1 MLKLKNFLNENKVA
15 IIIFSILLFI
25 VMYSCFKYIRNDIKV
40 REGREE
46 RITYCKSDEVK
57 ESEKLSCEQYIEA
70 ITNEEIKTE
79 FYSMFGDILVF
90 DIHYLNFIAFLVVI
104 IPSLYCVS
112 NYLYN
117 RVITNCLTRQ
127 SYKSFIKDFIRK
139 AYKYYFILPVIMGV
153 LILICLFYSEIDP
166 AYSLSNNYSIWQTN
180 LIFKPVLFVF
190 LYLINITIYSLSYV
204 NISLIVL
211 RKQQNI
217 IKAIILS
224 VLVFVGIEVFLEIV
238 VNGLIFGLVF
248 KSEVGNIFNIMNLL
262 IFNINYGASKLLT
275 FTISF
280 FLLTFILVLILYK
293 NKEKLIIDCE
303 KNN

>member
-1 MLKLKNFLNENKVA
+1 M
-15 IIIFSILLFI
+15 
-25 VMYSCFKYIRNDIKV
+25 
-40 REGREE
+40 
-46 RITYCKSDEVK
+46 
-57 ESEKLSCEQYIEA
+57 
-70 ITNEEIKTE
+70 
-79 FYSMFGDILVF
+79 
-90 DIHYLNFIAFLVVI
+90 
-104 IPSLYCVS
+104 
-112 NYLYN
+112 
-117 RVITNCLTRQ
+117 
-127 SYKSFIKDFIRK
+127 
-139 AYKYYFILPVIMGV
+139 
-153 LILICLFYSEIDP
+153 
-166 AYSLSNNYSIWQTN
+166 
-180 LIFKPVLFVF
+180 
-190 LYLINITIYSLSYV
+190 
-204 NISLIVL
+204 L

-262 IFNINYGASKLLT
+262 IFNINYGVSKLLI

>member
-1 MLKLKNFLNENKVA
+1 M
-15 IIIFSILLFI
+15 
-25 VMYSCFKYIRNDIKV
+25 D
-40 REGREE
+40 
-46 RITYCKSDEVK
+46 
-57 ESEKLSCEQYIEA
+57 
-70 ITNEEIKTE
+70 
-79 FYSMFGDILVF
+79 
-90 DIHYLNFIAFLVVI
+90 
-104 IPSLYCVS
+104 PS
-112 NYLYN
+112 
-117 RVITNCLTRQ
+117 
-127 SYKSFIKDFIRK
+127 
-139 AYKYYFILPVIMGV
+139 
-153 LILICLFYSEIDP
+153 
-166 AYSLSNNYSIWQTN
+166 YSLSNNYSIWRSN

-190 LYLINITIYSLSYV
+190 LYLINITIYSLSYI

-262 IFNINYGASKLLT
+262 IFNINYGVSKLLI

>member
-1 MLKLKNFLNENKVA
+1 MNAAEEKRR
-15 IIIFSILLFI
+15 SI
-25 VMYSCFKYIRNDIKV
+25 
-40 REGREE
+40 
-46 RITYCKSDEVK
+46 
-57 ESEKLSCEQYIEA
+57 EKLQRAKQRED
-70 ITNEEIKTE
+70 E

-117 RVITNCLTRQ
+117 RVVTNCLTRQ

-139 AYKYYFILPVIMGV
+139 AYKYYFILPIIIGL
-153 LILICLFYSEIDP
+153 LILICLFYSEMDP
-166 AYSLSNNYSIWQTN
+166 SYSLSNNYSIWRSN

-190 LYLINITIYSLSYV
+190 LYLINITIYSLSYI

-262 IFNINYGASKLLT
+262 IFNINYGVSKLLI

>member
-1 MLKLKNFLNENKVA
+1 
-15 IIIFSILLFI
+15 
-25 VMYSCFKYIRNDIKV
+25 
-40 REGREE
+40 
-46 RITYCKSDEVK
+46 
-57 ESEKLSCEQYIEA
+57 
-70 ITNEEIKTE
+70 
-79 FYSMFGDILVF
+79 MFGDILVF

-166 AYSLSNNYSIWQTN
+166 AYSLSNNYSIWQSN

>member
-1 MLKLKNFLNENKVA
+1 
-15 IIIFSILLFI
+15 
-25 VMYSCFKYIRNDIKV
+25 
-40 REGREE
+40 
-46 RITYCKSDEVK
+46 
-57 ESEKLSCEQYIEA
+57 
-70 ITNEEIKTE
+70 
-79 FYSMFGDILVF
+79 MFGDILVF

-262 IFNINYGASKLLT
+262 IFNINYVASKLLT

-280 FLLTFILVLILYK
+280 FLLTFILVIILYK